1 MMIYL
6 DNFED
11 KDWDQKQDNRDLDTM
26 VSWDPASSRDPDMR
40 KSTMRTELLYSRTR
54 QLILKCVQTSARISE
69 EGSDILGMVNNRDV
83 VENSLLEEYLE
94 KLKAHWKETCEESD
108 AMKPKRPVPQSPATP
123 NLTSY
128 KSSKQVETLVKIT
141 DIVQRMIKDEDN
153 IDMSDVVNVT
163 NDLEERLSSL
173 SDQVNTHSLHLYH
186 RRELLEGI
194 MWHLETIGLSCI
206 LFGVIVTLMKGAG
219 AGAGGGKGAKKGKKG
234 KGAVIQKYSDF
245 VENVNSA
252 IEKFHQADKKL
263 EDIVN
268 VSHFVEVT
276 FIF

>member
-1 MMIYL
+1 
-6 DNFED
+6 
-11 KDWDQKQDNRDLDTM
+11 
-26 VSWDPASSRDPDMR
+26 
-40 KSTMRTELLYSRTR
+40 MRTELLYSRTR

-69 EGSDILGMVNNRDV
+69 EGSDILGMVNNGDV

-128 KSSKQVETLVKIT
+128 KTSKQVETLVKIT

-186 RRELLEGI
+186 RRELLESI